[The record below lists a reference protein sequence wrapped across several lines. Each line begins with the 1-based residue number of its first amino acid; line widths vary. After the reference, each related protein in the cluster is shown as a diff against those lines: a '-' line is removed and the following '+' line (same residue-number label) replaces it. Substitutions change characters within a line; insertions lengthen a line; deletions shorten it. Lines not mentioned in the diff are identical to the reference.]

1 MAITKNG
8 TRITR
13 WINSKAVIT
22 TASGPMKAKEWCEAE
37 AARLC
42 AAGKKAEVQEAPN
55 FGKPQFCVVLIFAGD
70 KKK

>member
-1 MAITKNG
+1 
-8 TRITR
+8 
-13 WINSKAVIT
+13 
-22 TASGPMKAKEWCEAE
+22 MKAKEWCEAE

-42 AAGKKAEVQEAPN
+42 AAGKKAEVQAAPN